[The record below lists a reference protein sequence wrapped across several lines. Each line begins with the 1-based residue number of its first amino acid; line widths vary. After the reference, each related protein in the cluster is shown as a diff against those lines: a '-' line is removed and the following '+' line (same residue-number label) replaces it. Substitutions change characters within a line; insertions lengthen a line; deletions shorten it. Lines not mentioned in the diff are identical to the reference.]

1 MRPELDPRLL
11 HNAQNQPDTTQK
23 SRCMCD
29 CRDVPCEP
37 PHLHLLRIAPV
48 ATQAPEINEGM
59 RNLGGGVSLGVD
71 CVKHAPEVAPAL
83 RYAMGN
89 ALVADDPARA
99 AQLNRQQHY
108 KVADLDGTLYAV
120 NGSMSGGTTRC
131 GLIVILPVEPSQFVL
146 LVHRFN
152 TCTMPAKQQVLMRS
166 CAP

>member
-1 MRPELDPRLL
+1 
-11 HNAQNQPDTTQK
+11 
-23 SRCMCD
+23 MCTVSH
-29 CRDVPCEP
+29 CSCTCFT
-37 PHLHLLRIAPV
+37 IALV
-48 ATQAPEINEGM
+48 ATHAPEINEGM

-131 GLIVILPVEPSQFVL
+131 DLFVVFLSCSRNMFCPCASSSCVRCVPSS
-146 LVHRFN
+146 R
-152 TCTMPAKQQVLMRS
+152 CR
-166 CAP
+166 